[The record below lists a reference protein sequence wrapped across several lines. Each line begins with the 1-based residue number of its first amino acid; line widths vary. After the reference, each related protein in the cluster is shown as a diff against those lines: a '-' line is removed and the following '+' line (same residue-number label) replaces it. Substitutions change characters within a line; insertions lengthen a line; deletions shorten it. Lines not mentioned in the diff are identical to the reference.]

1 MKKKLISLLSAV
13 LCLCMMLSACG
24 GPTNSDRQTL
34 HLEAK
39 MEQKPLLLRL

>member
-24 GPTNSDRQTL
+24 GP
-34 HLEAK
+34 
-39 MEQKPLLLRL
+39 EQML